1 MYYKQF
7 YFHKTNILV
16 YLTCTFAN
24 FTEDLKSRFTYML
37 HRSLSLDIQL
47 MILTSG
53 EEFYDFDLISE
64 T

>member
-1 MYYKQF
+1 
-7 YFHKTNILV
+7 
-16 YLTCTFAN
+16 
-24 FTEDLKSRFTYML
+24 ML

-64 T
+64 HSEIKAIVKFSLFTIRIIS